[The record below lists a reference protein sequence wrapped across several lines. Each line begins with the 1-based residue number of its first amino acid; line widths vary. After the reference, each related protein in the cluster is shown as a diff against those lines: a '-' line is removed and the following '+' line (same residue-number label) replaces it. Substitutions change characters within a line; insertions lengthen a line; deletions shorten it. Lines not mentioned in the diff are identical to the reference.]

1 MAASAAGD
9 AGVTHESAL
18 AFVAENTEKDE
29 ARSTAVKI
37 FIENTVC
44 TAKPTALLMRITL
57 YLVSDKVSHCVTL
70 DAFWH
75 KKELRCR
82 RFFNELAENY

>member
-1 MAASAAGD
+1 MAANATGG
-9 AGVTHESAL
+9 AGVTHEFAL

-44 TAKPTALLMRITL
+44 TATFTAGCL
-57 YLVSDKVSHCVTL
+57 SHV
-70 DAFWH
+70 WH
-75 KKELRCR
+75 RVP
-82 RFFNELAENY
+82 NAEVALG

>member
-1 MAASAAGD
+1 VADNAAGT

-37 FIENTVC
+37 FIENTVR
-44 TAKPTALLMRITL
+44 TATFTA
-57 YLVSDKVSHCVTL
+57 S
-70 DAFWH
+70 
-75 KKELRCR
+75 
-82 RFFNELAENY
+82 